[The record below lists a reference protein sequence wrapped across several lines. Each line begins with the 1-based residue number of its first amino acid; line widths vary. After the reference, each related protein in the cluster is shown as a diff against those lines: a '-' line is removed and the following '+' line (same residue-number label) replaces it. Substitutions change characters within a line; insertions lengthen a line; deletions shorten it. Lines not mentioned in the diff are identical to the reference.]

1 MCDVTKPNVKHVCHY
16 HYCKQIL
23 YTLTDNYF
31 SMCCMHGLVI
41 IILILWLCYFGVS
54 QEHMKKLEK
63 TLNIAPS
70 EKSYQVLARGCK
82 NPEDGFALLN
92 EIKV

>member
-1 MCDVTKPNVKHVCHY
+1 
-16 HYCKQIL
+16 
-23 YTLTDNYF
+23 
-31 SMCCMHGLVI
+31 
-41 IILILWLCYFGVS
+41 
-54 QEHMKKLEK
+54 MKKLEK

-82 NPEDGFALLN
+82 SPEDGFALLN